1 MEEPAAEGDAVGLV
15 VELLGVE
22 IVEVLELGGFQNFG
36 VERRHA
42 VDAEAIVDVDVRHVH
57 KAVVVQ
63 DVDPRIVELL
73 LDPLVQRLDDGHDA
87 RRHSLEKGLGPLL
100 QRFCQDGV
108 VGVGAGLAD
117 LVDGVVQGKPPR
129 REQADELRDNHGG
142 VGVVDLH
149 HGVLVELM

>member
-1 MEEPAAEGDAVGLV
+1 M
-15 VELLGVE
+15 
-22 IVEVLELGGFQNFG
+22 
-36 VERRHA
+36 ERRHA

-57 KAVVVQ
+57 KAVVIQ
-63 DVDPRIVELL
+63 NVDPRIVELL
-73 LDPLVQRLDDGHDA
+73 LDPLVERLDDGHDA

-117 LVDGVVQGKPPR
+117 LVDGVVQR
-129 REQADELRDNHGG
+129 EAALCEQADELRDNHGG